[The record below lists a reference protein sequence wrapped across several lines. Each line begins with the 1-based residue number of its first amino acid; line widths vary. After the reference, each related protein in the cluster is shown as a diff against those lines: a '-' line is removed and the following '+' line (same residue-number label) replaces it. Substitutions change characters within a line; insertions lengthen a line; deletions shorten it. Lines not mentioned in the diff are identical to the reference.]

1 MVTRGVADV
10 LRRAGSIAHPSSRTL
25 PALLMGQGSW
35 PLRSLAMGTGEVDQ
49 GSPRAAGA
57 EGELHGVGGV
67 TVTDRCGAAI
77 R

>member
-1 MVTRGVADV
+1 ME
-10 LRRAGSIAHPSSRTL
+10 
-25 PALLMGQGSW
+25 QGSW

-49 GSPRAAGA
+49 VSPRAAGA